1 MRDAVR
7 DEAIIVDH
15 LAFSVPLADMR
26 HLNRC
31 GGDLRKYWK
40 SFPKRN
46 WKNEK
51 DSLKKEQMIANWQ
64 NVYRE
69 ICVERF
75 TQFCSRILNVRV
87 GIPRNRGM
95 HGYTDSA
102 SVLSQTNNTVLG
114 FVAFGGN
121 NDTIYIQLSGDGC
134 KHVFSHIRP
143 FQLHFW
149 LDKIL
154 SVKKLNRADLA
165 YDDFDGNYSIQYAE
179 KAYSDDAFKNPKG
192 GRLPKCTTILEK
204 TGTQVTGHTF
214 SVGSR
219 QSGIYWRIYD
229 KALEQK
235 ANGITWYR
243 SEVELKKVSV
253 DVLASPA
260 KAFAGINAFSS
271 SVNLEHGISFKSLVK
286 KTTLDFDARVK
297 WARRQVGRTLSDI
310 LETLGGDVYQALG
323 LLIDERGGKFSIP
336 DSHSHL
342 INHHMYEAKNYAS

>member
-7 DEAIIVDH
+7 DEAIIIDH

-40 SFPKRN
+40 SFPARD
-46 WKNEK
+46 WKHEK
-51 DSLKKEQMIANWQ
+51 DSAKKEQKIANWQ

-69 ICVERF
+69 VCLERF
-75 TQFCSRILNVRV
+75 TQFCSRIMNVRV

-102 SVLSQTNNTVLG
+102 PVLATTNNAVLG
-114 FVAFGGN
+114 FIAFGGN
-121 NDTIYIQLSGDGC
+121 NDTIYLQLSGDGC
-134 KHVFSHIRP
+134 KHVFSHVSP

-149 LDKIL
+149 LDKVL
-154 SVKKLNRADLA
+154 SVKKLNRVDLA
-165 YDDFDGNYSIQYAE
+165 YDDFDGNYSIAYAE
-179 KAYSDDAFKNPKG
+179 KAYADDAFKNPKG
-192 GRLPKCTTILEK
+192 GRLPKCTTILER
-204 TGTQVTGHTF
+204 TGNQITGHTF
-214 SVGSR
+214 AVGSR

-235 ANGITWYR
+235 ANGVTWFR

-253 DVLASPA
+253 DVLQHPA

-271 SVNLEHGISFKSLVK
+271 SVNLEHGLSFRSLVK

-336 DSHSHL
+336 DSHSQL
-342 INHHMYEAKNYAS
+342 INHHMYEVTNYAS